1 MYKVCR
7 RMKTQNETRYSDKI
21 KNSGVVN
28 ICRIISMVLLFS
40 GVAINSYAQELLP
53 PTSYKYQVTHQVFDR
68 LTYAFA
74 NTRPQPRL
82 EIIARNLKKTKI
94 IAQYRPGSQPVV
106 QLDEEVYDLC
116 LQLRGDSLNAL
127 AVLLSHE
134 LAHHYEKH
142 EWYFT
147 YGIGQAN
154 PKISK
159 ESIQQ
164 FESEADFYGCFYG
177 ELSGFATGRVFPRI
191 LDLIYQHFN
200 LSNLLE
206 GYPSKENRKAI
217 YATKQKD
224 AVKMVSV
231 FKSGLFL
238 YLIQEFEASA
248 LCFDYLVNQFP
259 SREIINNLAAAKL
272 QQALVLSAHRE
283 QSSFV
288 YPVELDAQS
297 RLASLRRALPGQ
309 VSDKYYSQLLADARK
324 YAEKSR
330 EIDPNYIPAYIN
342 LACIYSLQENQA
354 AAIGVINELR
364 PASITGNA
372 YSIRAI
378 AYHKD
383 NQLSK
388 AQADFELAHQ
398 KGAYQGK
405 YNLELFNKLN
415 ESLAGS
421 LTAWMRDWFEE
432 ESTSTAVRTAAK
444 EQIGLSLTNTALPA
458 QASRITISKT
468 PHLAI
473 QWNEQKDYFQLGI
486 QNGTQNYLVHLTQEN
501 YAKPTARKVKR
512 GTPLETLKS
521 KYGEPTYSFS
531 GAKGTYFVYP
541 TNKIAFMVDKNNRVQ
556 SWLVYGRIL

>member
-1 MYKVCR
+1 MINLR
-7 RMKTQNETRYSDKI
+7 Q
-21 KNSGVVN
+21 
-28 ICRIISMVLLFS
+28 IISSLLLFY
-40 GVAINSYAQELLP
+40 GLAVKGYGQELLP
-53 PTSYKYQVTHQVFDR
+53 TTSYKYQVTRHVFDR

-82 EIIARNLKKTKI
+82 EIIARNLKKPQI

-106 QLDEEVYDLC
+106 QIDEEVYDLC
-116 LQLRGDSLNAL
+116 LKLQSDSLNAL

-147 YGIGQAN
+147 FGISQSYN
-154 PKISK
+154 KIPK

-200 LSNLLE
+200 LANVLE
-206 GYPSKENRKAI
+206 GYPTKENRKAI
-217 YATKQKD
+217 YAAKQKD
-224 AVKMVSV
+224 AIKMVSV
-231 FKSGLFL
+231 FKAGLFL
-238 YLIQEFEASA
+238 YLMQEFESA
-248 LCFDYLVNQFP
+248 AMCFDYLVNQFP

-272 QQALVLSAHRE
+272 QQALWLYTSQE

-297 RLASLRRALPGQ
+297 RLASLRRALPGE
-309 VSDKYYSQLLADARK
+309 VSDKQYVQLLTDARK

-330 EIDPNYIPAYIN
+330 EIDPTYVPAYIN
-342 LACIYSLQENQA
+342 LACIYSLQGNQA
-354 AAIGVINELR
+354 AAIGVINELK
-364 PASITGNA
+364 PSNITGNA

-388 AQADFELAHQ
+388 AQTDFELAFQ

-415 ESLAGS
+415 ESLAGT
-421 LTAWMRDWFEE
+421 LTTWMRSWFAEE
-432 ESTSTAVRTAAK
+432 ESASGFVKSVAK
-444 EQIGLSLTNTALPA
+444 EQIGAPITNTSLPA
-458 QASRITISKT
+458 QASRISISKT
-468 PHLAI
+468 PHLVV
-473 QWNEQKDYFQLGI
+473 QWNEQKDYSQLGI
-486 QNGTQNYLVHLTQEN
+486 QNGTRNYLVHLTQDN
-501 YAKPTARKVKR
+501 YAKQTARKVKR
-512 GTPLETLKS
+512 GAHLETLKS
-521 KYGEPTYSFS
+521 KYGDPAYSFS
-531 GAKGTYFVYP
+531 GAKGEYLVYP
-541 TNKIAFMVDKNNRVQ
+541 NNKIAFIIDRSNRVN
-556 SWLVYGRIL
+556 SWFVYGRIF